1 MATADI
7 ELVFKD
13 VQLSFADLFT
23 PKANKNKKTGEVESY
38 TIESAI
44 LFDKGNPAHVEY
56 IKEGQAAMKQA
67 IANKWPSNPPIILP
81 ENRCFRPGEVVDPD
95 TNEKVARYEGYA
107 NKVVLTARKR
117 LKDGD
122 VNPVTGKLIV
132 PNPVQLLGPK
142 KTEKDPVT
150 GKARFPILTG
160 SEGLL
165 YSGAFV
171 TVIVRIYA
179 YDGTK
184 HGNPHRVN
192 CSLEV
197 VKFKRHGQAFG
208 AKPVDANSLLD
219 DDQDD
224 DGDDDMVSPGAA
236 AAAKADDDDDLGL

>member
-1 MATADI
+1 MASKDI

-13 VQLSFADLFT
+13 VQLSFANLFV

-38 TIESAI
+38 TIEAAL
-44 LFDKGNPAHVEY
+44 LFDKGRSDHVEY
-56 IKEGQAAMKQA
+56 IKQIQAAQKQA
-67 IANKWPSNPPIILP
+67 IANEWPSNPPIIPP
-81 ENRCFRPGEVVDPD
+81 ENRCARPGEIVDPD
-95 TNEKVARYEGYA
+95 TNEKIARYEGYE
-107 NKVVLTARKR
+107 NKIVLSARRR

-122 VNPVTGKLIV
+122 VDPATGKLIV

-142 KTEKDPVT
+142 KTDKDPVT
-150 GKARFPILTG
+150 GKARFPILNG

-165 YSGAFV
+165 YSGAYV
-171 TVIVRIYA
+171 TVIVRVYP
-179 YDGTK
+179 YNGTK

-197 VKFKRHGQAFG
+197 VKFKKHGQAFG

-236 AAAKADDDDDLGL
+236 AAATADDDDDLGL